1 MKWLCYGSDSAL
13 SCRAL
18 LYLQE
23 LAEELSTALPTPVSC
38 PEGPQV
44 SSPTQPKIIQPQAAC
59 LRGEGDNTAR
69 DEDFVLQV
77 EAEEAEESEA
87 PSENSSDPE
96 PAAPRST
103 TRGSTQVT

>member
-1 MKWLCYGSDSAL
+1 M
-13 SCRAL
+13 
-18 LYLQE
+18 
-23 LAEELSTALPTPVSC
+23 SC

-59 LRGEGDNTAR
+59 LRGEGDNTTR

-103 TRGSTQVT
+103 ARGSTQVIWVDKNVEGEMGGLLGGSAGCPEGRL